1 MKKWQRIYFA
11 TFFAM
16 NGKER
21 ITMKKVAELIKKSN
35 KAVILP
41 HINADGDAIGSS
53 MAMREMLSYLGISA
67 EIYTEEPVEERL
79 GFIADGIKTYEGEVC
94 DFDLCIVLD
103 CGDADR
109 LGKRFEI
116 MEKAQRTVCLDHH
129 RTNTGFG
136 DAFVIIPEASATG
149 EIMFDLCNE
158 LGVTMTRDLARFVYA
173 AILSDTGGFAYSNTT
188 VKTFSIASEL
198 VKYDINHAEVARLM
212 FDTVDMNSELIK
224 AELTKE
230 IKSFCDGKIRT
241 VSATREICEKFGVDV
256 EEIEGLVDIPR
267 RIRGT
272 EIAVAIKEHEDH
284 VRVSLRSNEYA
295 DVSKI
300 ATEFGGGGHMRA
312 AGCTI
317 YKSLSEAL
325 EDIVKACE
333 GAI

>member
-1 MKKWQRIYFA
+1 
-11 TFFAM
+11 M

-21 ITMKKVAELIKKSN
+21 ISMKKVAELIKKSK

-53 MAMREMLSYLGISA
+53 MAMKEILLSLGISS
-67 EIYTEEPVEERL
+67 EIYTDEPVEERL
-79 GFIADGIKTYEGEVC
+79 GFISDGIKVYEGNVC
-94 DFDLCIVLD
+94 EFDLCIVLD
-103 CGDADR
+103 CGDTDR
-109 LGKRFEI
+109 LGNRGEI
-116 MEKAQRTVCLDHH
+116 MEKANTVVCLDHH
-129 RTNTGFG
+129 RTNKGFG
-136 DAFVIIPEASATG
+136 DASVILPDASATG

-158 LGVTMTRDLARFVYA
+158 LGVTMTPAIARYIYA

-188 VKTFSIASEL
+188 VKTFAIASEL
-198 VKYDINHAEVARLM
+198 VKYNINHAEIARLM
-212 FDTVDMNSELIK
+212 FDTVDINSELIK

-230 IKSFCDGKIRT
+230 IMSYCDGKIRT
-241 VSATREICEKFGVDV
+241 VCATREICKKFNVDV

-272 EIAVAIKEHEDH
+272 EIAVAIKEHDDH

-300 ATEFGGGGHMRA
+300 ATKFGGGGHMRA

-317 YKSLSEAL
+317 YKSADEAL
-325 EDIVKACE
+325 EDIVKVCE
-333 GAI
+333 EAL

>member
-1 MKKWQRIYFA
+1 MIE
-11 TFFAM
+11 
-16 NGKER
+16 KER
-21 ITMKKVAELIKKSN
+21 FTMKKVAELIKKSN

-53 MAMREMLSYLGISA
+53 MAMREMLSLLGISS
-67 EIYTEEPVEERL
+67 EIYSDEPVEERL
-79 GFIADGIKTYEGEVC
+79 GFISDGVKVYEGEVC

-103 CGDADR
+103 CGDMKR
-109 LGKRFEI
+109 LGRRGEI
-116 MEKAQRTVCLDHH
+116 MEKAKTVVCLDHH

-136 DAFVIIPEASATG
+136 DACVIIPEASATG

-158 LGVTMTRDLARFVYA
+158 LGVTMTRDLARFIYA

-188 VKTFSIASEL
+188 VKTFAIASEL
-198 VKYDINHAEVARLM
+198 VKYDINHAEIARLM

-230 IKSFCDGKIRT
+230 IKTYCEGKIRA
-241 VSATREICEKFGVDV
+241 VCATREICKKFNVDV

-272 EIAVAIKEHEDH
+272 EIAIAIKEHEDH

-295 DVSKI
+295 DVSKV
-300 ATEFGGGGHMRA
+300 AMVFDGGGHMRA
-312 AGCTI
+312 SGCTI
-317 YKSLSEAL
+317 YKTPHEAL
-325 EDIVKACE
+325 KDIVKACE
-333 GAI
+333 EAI

>member
-1 MKKWQRIYFA
+1 
-11 TFFAM
+11 M

-21 ITMKKVAELIKKSN
+21 ISMKKVAELIKKSK

-53 MAMREMLSYLGISA
+53 MAMREILLSLGISS
-67 EIYTEEPVEERL
+67 EIYTDEPVEERL
-79 GFIADGIKTYEGEVC
+79 GFISDGIKVYDGKIC

-109 LGKRFEI
+109 LGNRGEI
-116 MEKAQRTVCLDHH
+116 MEKANRVVCLDHH
-129 RTNTGFG
+129 RTNKGFG
-136 DAFVIIPEASATG
+136 DASVILPDASATG

-158 LGVTMTRDLARFVYA
+158 LGVIMTPVIARYIYA

-188 VKTFSIASEL
+188 VKTFAIASEL
-198 VKYDINHAEVARLM
+198 VKYNINHAEIARLM
-212 FDTVDMNSELIK
+212 FDTVDINSELIK

-230 IKSFCDGKIRT
+230 IRSYCDGKIRT
-241 VSATREICEKFGVDV
+241 VCATREICKKFNVDV

-272 EIAVAIKEHEDH
+272 EIAVAIKEHDDH

-295 DVSKI
+295 DVSKV
-300 ATEFGGGGHMRA
+300 ATRFGGGGHMKA

-317 YKSLSEAL
+317 YKSANEAL
-325 EDIVKACE
+325 DDIVKVCE
-333 GAI
+333 EAL